1 MKLIVVL
8 TLSLF
13 AIPAMSDQNALEA
26 RIGVCEGCHGI
37 EGIPVSADIPILA
50 GQEYYYLYVQLK
62 DYSAGRRANAVMS
75 VMAEGMSKEDM
86 KAFAEY
92 FSSKP
97 WPRVD
102 SSPDDAL
109 VDAGES
115 SLNAGQCSQCHST
128 YQGDSRIPRLAGQQ
142 LVYLK
147 QTMEDFKNK
156 VRLNSAAKGSLM
168 NSFPDEDIEAM
179 AHRLSGL

>member
-1 MKLIVVL
+1 MKVIVASIFL
-8 TLSLF
+8 LF
-13 AIPAMSDQNALEA
+13 AIPALSDEALLEA
-26 RIGVCEGCHGI
+26 KIGVCAGCHGQ

-62 DYSAGRRANAVMS
+62 DYQAGRRENAVMS
-75 VMAEGMSKEDM
+75 AMVDGMSKDEM
-86 KAFAEY
+86 KALAEH
-92 FSSKP
+92 FSTQP

-102 SSPDDAL
+102 SSPEDAL
-109 VDAGES
+109 ADAGEGA
-115 SLNAGQCSQCHST
+115 LNAGQCSQCHST

-156 VRLNSAAKGSLM
+156 VRLNSPAKGSLM
-168 NSFPDEDIEAM
+168 NSFSDDDIEAM
-179 AHRLSGL
+179 AHNLSGL